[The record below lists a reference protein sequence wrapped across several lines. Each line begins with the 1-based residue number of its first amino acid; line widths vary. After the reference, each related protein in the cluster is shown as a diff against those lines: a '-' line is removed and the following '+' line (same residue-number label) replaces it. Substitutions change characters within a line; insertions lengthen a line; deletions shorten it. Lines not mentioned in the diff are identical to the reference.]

1 MSSDRNSPHE
11 RAQRLARLIVGEIA
25 LYNKAKIVEG
35 VRSDTLFELLEKE
48 LQEGRR
54 YYEKNVDAA
63 VAADVD
69 YFDLAVVD
77 ILVKGHGDVQSKI
90 W

>member
-1 MSSDRNSPHE
+1 MANERNSPHA

-25 LYNKAKIVEG
+25 LYNKEKIAEG
-35 VRSDTLFELLEKE
+35 VKNDTLFELLEKE

-63 VAADVD
+63 VAAEVD

-77 ILVKGHGDVQSKI
+77 ILVKGQGEVPSRI